1 MARPLLG
8 YNGDTNLWN
17 RIITVTMMQE
27 SSKQALDAISV
38 FTVVGTLGEIL
49 PPLAAILTIVWTAIR
64 IYETETVQRMLGKD
78 DEECGP

>member
-1 MARPLLG
+1 M
-8 YNGDTNLWN
+8 
-17 RIITVTMMQE
+17 TMMQE
-27 SSKQALDAISV
+27 SSKQALDAVSV
-38 FTVVGTLGEIL
+38 FTVVGTLGDVL

>member
-1 MARPLLG
+1 MARSLLG

-27 SSKQALDAISV
+27 SSKQALDAVSV
-38 FTVVGTLGEIL
+38 FTVVGTLGDVL